1 MAKDTKK
8 KSGFLKGAGGFT
20 GSSAIYDLLLN
31 QGQGITDI
39 GKALLGLKDGGNG
52 KWIQKVNKSIKERGT
67 EGKCT
72 PITKPGCTG
81 RAKALAKTFKKMAK
95 KRKNA

>member
-31 QGQGITDI
+31 QGDGIATI
-39 GKALLGLKDGGNG
+39 GKALLGLKDGGRVKGCGIAKRGFG
-52 KWIQKVNKSIKERGT
+52 K
-67 EGKCT
+67 
-72 PITKPGCTG
+72 
-81 RAKALAKTFKKMAK
+81 AM
-95 KRKNA
+95 KRKK